1 MEVDM
6 KIKRYTATSMRAALA
21 QVRAE
26 QGPDAVILSSR
37 RGEDGIEVIAAIDY
51 DEALFVEMNRQRNTA
66 PAIDPPAVEP
76 ASVLAEATQRA
87 TTSGRAQTTAS
98 ATPTAPARPAA
109 DERSTSP
116 APRAPASAPAST
128 RARAIAAAPVRAPA
142 AAAARAPAPTSLPAR
157 DGAAAHA
164 TASSSSSTAGASSL
178 RKPLPPAVRSDL
190 GYGAMHRELQDLR
203 QMLET
208 GLAGMTWN
216 DKRLREPLKARVL
229 EELSALDIAPDVA
242 MALAARAP
250 RRTSLENPSHIPLA
264 LLVKHLPVVDDLG
277 GLTGGIIA
285 VVGPTGAGKTTT
297 IAKLAARWCMQHGS
311 QDLALVSTDS
321 YRIGARDQLMT
332 YARILG
338 APMHAANSGRDL
350 ARVLDRLK
358 SKKLILIDT
367 AGMGPRDVRLTEQL
381 SALQLGAARARV
393 LLALPAQG
401 EGHALEEIVQAFA
414 PLTPVACILT
424 KVDEAAS
431 LGAVISTTLR
441 HRLKIAYVCD
451 GQRVPEDLHAAHQK
465 RVWLVRAALK
475 LKEDRPPVRDEA
487 YYVRNFGRA
496 HAHA

>member
-1 MEVDM
+1 MEIDM
-6 KIKRYTATSMRAALA
+6 KIKRYTAASMRDALA
-21 QVRAE
+21 KVRAE

-37 RGEDGIEVIAAIDY
+37 RGDDGIEVIAAIDY
-51 DEALFVEMNRQRNTA
+51 DEALFVEMNRQRTPA
-66 PAIDPPAVEP
+66 PAIDPPAAEP
-76 ASVLAEATQRA
+76 ASVLAEPAQRA
-87 TTSGRAQTTAS
+87 PTSARAQ
-98 ATPTAPARPAA
+98 PTAAAAVARPA
-109 DERSTSP
+109 SP
-116 APRAPASAPAST
+116 ASARAPAPAPASAPA
-128 RARAIAAAPVRAPA
+128 P
-142 AAAARAPAPTSLPAR
+142 AAARAAAPTSLPAR
-157 DGAAAHA
+157 DRTGALA
-164 TASSSSSTAGASSL
+164 TASSSSSMAGTNSM
-178 RKPLPPAVRSDL
+178 RRPTPPAIRSDL
-190 GYGAMHRELQDLR
+190 AYGAMHRELQDLR

-250 RRTSLENPSHIPLA
+250 RRTTLENPSHIPLA
-264 LLVKHLPVVDDLG
+264 LLVKHLPVVEDLG

-311 QDLALVSTDS
+311 QDLALVSTDG
-321 YRIGARDQLMT
+321 YRIGAREQLMT

-350 ARVLDRLK
+350 ARVLDRLG

-367 AGMGPRDVRLTEQL
+367 AGMGPRDARLTEQL
-381 SALQLGAARARV
+381 SALQLGASRARV

-401 EGHALEEIVQAFA
+401 EGHALEEIVRGFA
-414 PLTPVACILT
+414 PLTPAACILT

-451 GQRVPEDLHAAHQK
+451 GQRVPEDLHAAHQR

-475 LKEDRPPVRDEA
+475 LKEGRPPGRDEA

-496 HAHA
+496 PAHA